1 MLTYV
6 AIFLI
11 GAVSGAVGGAYALWK
26 MADTALKNQDKQT
39 LRVTAYYEVANQ
51 WVRNLHEGHRL
62 SAQMVEKGYKRIAI
76 YGYAELG
83 KRLLE
88 ELHQDGEVEIA
99 YIIDQN
105 AGRVASSLPV
115 YKPSDNLPPVDAIV
129 VTPVHVYVQIA
140 KMMRGLVPYDIVS
153 LEDVVYDT

>member
-62 SAQMVEKGYKRIAI
+62 SAQMVEKGYKRII
-76 YGYAELG
+76 GEYLPTPKNKMVEQHYPNLG
-83 KRLLE
+83 FAN
-88 ELHQDGEVEIA
+88 VEGA
-99 YIIDQN
+99 PTAQFFLDVDTYEPRECYIERKGI
-105 AGRVASSLPV
+105 
-115 YKPSDNLPPVDAIV
+115 
-129 VTPVHVYVQIA
+129 
-140 KMMRGLVPYDIVS
+140 
-153 LEDVVYDT
+153 